1 MEWPAQPIRAW
12 LAILAE
18 PLARYDNPVVLEA
31 LGGAMSAP
39 IFCGLVSAAGDWLVL
54 HIVPANG
61 WSAAYGAASRS
72 FRGSTDA
79 LDVQVVQPEFRVCAG

>member
-1 MEWPAQPIRAW
+1 VEWPAQPIRAW

-54 HIVPANG
+54 HVVARKRVECGLWGCKPLVPWFHG
-61 WSAAYGAASRS
+61 CS
-72 FRGSTDA
+72 
-79 LDVQVVQPEFRVCAG
+79 